1 MDLALRIITAAIVVI
16 VLFLYLYDSGARRLA
31 DIIMSAVVFIATLPI
46 FAVLASISSLEN
58 VRVFERTDDDGLIF
72 TYPKNRLNRL
82 PFFMLVLVGKKNIL
96 PKRLFVIKK
105 KNSI

>member
-1 MDLALRIITAAIVVI
+1 MDLALRIITATIVVL
-16 VLFLYLYDSGARRLA
+16 VLFLYLYDSGARRFA
-31 DIIMSAVVFIATLPI
+31 DIIMAAVVFIVTLPI

-58 VRVFERTDDDGLIF
+58 VRVFDKTEDGLIF
-72 TYPKNRLNRL
+72 TYPKNKLNRL

-96 PKRLFVIKK
+96 PKRLLAIGK